1 MRTKGRRVI
10 EETINVEV
18 DVGSFLYDIYERSIP
33 SGLDHLGSDGYWYKK
48 DGFDY
53 HKRED
58 LYEKA
63 REATPEE
70 LEFQKAYKIMYQFA
84 KENKL

>member
-1 MRTKGRRVI
+1 MKTKGKRTI

-18 DVGSFLYDIYERSIP
+18 DAGSFLRDIYERSIP
-33 SGLDHLGSDGYWYKK
+33 SGLDHLGSDGYWYKQ

-58 LYEKA
+58 LYAKA
-63 REATPEE
+63 RKATSEE
-70 LEFQKAYKIMYQFA
+70 LEFQKAYHIMYQFA
-84 KENKL
+84 KDNKL